1 MHKYA
6 QGKTR
11 DSLAKIAGVSHDAE
25 SKIGELLNR
34 IPPQE
39 HGESGK
45 FEKKIP
51 EGITHKQSHF
61 FKTLASNPEIVV
73 PFKLHIVE

>member
-1 MHKYA
+1 
-6 QGKTR
+6 
-11 DSLAKIAGVSHDAE
+11 
-25 SKIGELLNR
+25 LLNR